1 MVGIGIGIGL
11 GLGSQRG
18 APAATQPS
26 SDILCSAIRE
36 TRMISFRYRGASLTV
51 EPYAVFKTDSATL
64 LSAVVIRSDD
74 VTLNQWGPQSFDV
87 SAITE
92 QQTLDT
98 RFLPSSAFDASLLGD
113 SDQII
118 CTVNLV

>member
-1 MVGIGIGIGL
+1 
-11 GLGSQRG
+11 
-18 APAATQPS
+18 
-26 SDILCSAIRE
+26 
-36 TRMISFRYRGASLTV
+36 MISFRFRGASLTV

-98 RFLPSSAFDASLLGD
+98 RFLPSSAFDASLLGG